1 MTGQGPPRA
10 TNRARIGPSATG
22 VAFRRIRSLVVV
34 YGLCVLLAVGQLVNI
49 QVVNAEEYS
58 ERGARQRE
66 RLIDLPASRGRVY
79 DRNGEVL
86 ATSVDSVTI
95 VANPRVFQPWESQP
109 GTRVLPAVAIPEA
122 AARIAPVI
130 GRSEEHVAAQLSRDS
145 HFAYLARQ
153 LDWEVGEAVRA
164 LGLRGIDVL
173 TEPRREYPTGGL
185 AAHVVGFTGIDGD
198 GLQGLEAVYDDVLRG
213 EPGQLAV
220 ERAPSGLEIASGFR
234 HLTEAVPGTDVVLTL
249 DREIQH
255 AAERAAA
262 GAVEA
267 HSARGASVVVLDAR
281 TFDVLA
287 MASAPGFDPN
297 DRREADAD
305 AWRNRAVTDTFEP
318 GSSQKAF
325 TFAAAIEEGLVAA
338 ATRID
343 VPATLRV
350 SDHEFSD
357 LSTRTTPDLSVAEIL
372 ERSSNVGTI
381 IIAQRLGAQRLHDHL
396 RAFGYGQR
404 TGLGFPG
411 EAAGQL
417 MPHENWWGTSLP
429 TIAIGQGVSVTL
441 LQLAAGYG
449 TLANDGMSV
458 HPRLLRGTIGSDGQL
473 VPTAPG
479 EVQRVVSESTAAQ
492 VRDMLVR
499 AVDGEHATGALARV
513 PGYSVGGKTGT
524 ARKPNA
530 DGPGYSDHY
539 VATFAGFAPAS
550 DPRVIVAVMVDEPT
564 PIFGGV
570 VAAPLFSEVML
581 AALRAR
587 GVAPD
592 RVEGTL
598 EAAIGQAREQA
609 IAAAGLEDPGGD
621 GADATPAG

>member
-1 MTGQGPPRA
+1 MTATGPRPA
-10 TNRARIGPSATG
+10 SSGTRIGPRAAG
-22 VAFRRIRSLVVV
+22 LAFRRIRSLVVV

-49 QVVNAEEYS
+49 QIVNAEEYA

-95 VANPRVFQPWESQP
+95 VANPRVFQPWESEP
-109 GTRVLPAVAIPEA
+109 GTRVLPAVSIEEA

-130 GRSEEHVAAQLSRDS
+130 GRSEQHVADQLSRDS
-145 HFAYLARQ
+145 HFAYLSRQ

-164 LGLRGIDVL
+164 LGIRGIDVL

-185 AAHVVGFTGIDGD
+185 AAHVVGFTDIDGV
-198 GLQGLEAVYDDVLRG
+198 GLQGLESVYDDVLRG
-213 EPGQLAV
+213 LPGQLAV

-234 HLTEAVPGTDVVLTL
+234 RLTEAVAGTDVVLTL

-262 GAVEA
+262 AAIEE
-267 HSARGASVVVLDAR
+267 HSALGASVVVLDAR
-281 TFDVLA
+281 TFEVLA

-297 DRREADAD
+297 DRQQVDVE
-305 AWRNRAVTDTFEP
+305 AWRNRAVTDAFEP

-325 TFAAAIEEGLVAA
+325 TFAAAIEEGLVGA
-338 ATRID
+338 ATRIE
-343 VPATLRV
+343 VPATLQV

-357 LSTRTTPDLSVAEIL
+357 LSTRSTPDLSVAEIL

-381 IIAQRLGAQRLHDHL
+381 MIAQRLGAERLHDYL
-396 RAFGYGQR
+396 RAFGYGER

-411 EAAGQL
+411 ESAGQL

-429 TIAIGQGVSVTL
+429 TIAIGQGVAVTL
-441 LQLAAGYG
+441 LQFAAGYG
-449 TLANDGMSV
+449 VLANDGV
-458 HPRLLRGTIGSDGQL
+458 ALDPRLLRGTIGHDGRL
-473 VPTAPG
+473 VPTATTEG
-479 EVQRVVSESTAAQ
+479 RRVVSADTAAE
-492 VRDMLVR
+492 VRGMLVR
-499 AVDGEHATGALARV
+499 AVDGEQATGTLARL

-524 ARKPNA
+524 ARKPNT
-530 DGPGYSDHY
+530 DGPGYSDQY
-539 VATFAGFAPAS
+539 VATFAGLAPAS
-550 DPRVIVAVMVDEPT
+550 DPRIIVAVMVDEPT
-564 PIFGGV
+564 PIYGGV
-570 VAAPLFSEVML
+570 VAAPLFREVML

-587 GVAPD
+587 GVPPD
-592 RVEGTL
+592 RADGTL
-598 EAAIGQAREQA
+598 EAAIGDAREQA
-609 IAAAGLEDPGGD
+609 VVAASQETPVVDGLEPGPVD
-621 GADATPAG
+621 